1 MSTMSPAKSKKQMQ
15 AEARAK
21 AQKYKQDK
29 LSPPPKKTSG
39 AASTTPKTTP
49 RAKSKPATAT
59 KMTTKSE
66 QLARAQKYGEQLKLK
81 KSLSPKLP
89 RRTSVAS
96 VNVPSEP
103 EASELDSQ
111 QSSLET
117 ANWTEVDSTAQN
129 SASTAAL
136 MREMEAWECV
146 RNKAEKEIKRL
157 LEQNNEGSDMDTE

>member
-39 AASTTPKTTP
+39 AASTTP

-59 KMTTKSE
+59 KMTPKSE

-81 KSLSPKLP
+81 MSLSPKPP
-89 RRTSVAS
+89 RRTPVAS
-96 VNVPSEP
+96 VNVPAEP
-103 EASELDSQ
+103 EASEIDSQ
-111 QSSLET
+111 QSSFET
-117 ANWTEVDSTAQN
+117 ANWIEVDSTAQN